1 MYKTVLAEVPGSVP
15 HTQSSQPSGTPVLG
29 DLMFSPAAAGSA
41 FTLVHCMHAGKTL
54 RKVNESLLFKK
65 F

>member
-1 MYKTVLAEVPGSVP
+1 MYKTVLTEVPGSVP

-29 DLMFSPAAAGSA
+29 DLMSFPAAAGSA
-41 FTLVHCMHAGKTL
+41 LTLAHCMHAGKTL